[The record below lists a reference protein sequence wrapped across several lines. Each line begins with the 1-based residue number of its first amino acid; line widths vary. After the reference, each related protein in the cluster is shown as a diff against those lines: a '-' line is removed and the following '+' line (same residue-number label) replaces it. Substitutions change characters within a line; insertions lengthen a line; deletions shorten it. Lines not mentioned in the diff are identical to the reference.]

1 MKRRTLLGL
10 VPVLPLARA
19 AAPAAALLGTTS
31 VDVVAATR
39 ASWPSS
45 SQWDA
50 LARRVDG
57 RLFAVNS
64 PFVDCASG
72 NGGACSALFQ
82 RLRNPYFIRDD
93 PALTQTLGW
102 VDAWESAPSVY
113 AVTPT
118 HSLHVA
124 AAVNF
129 ARRHRLRL
137 VVKGGGHSY
146 LGTSSAANSLL
157 VWTRDMHDI
166 VVHDAFV
173 PQGCAGAN
181 AAPAVSVGAG
191 AIWMHVYEA
200 VSSRGGRYVQG
211 GGCAT
216 VGVAGHVQS
225 GGFGSFSKRFGT
237 SSSNLLEAEVVTADG
252 RVRVVNACR
261 DADLFFSLRGGGGGT
276 FGVVTRVTLRTHP
289 LPATFGAVFG
299 TIQARSDAA
308 FHALIA
314 SFLGFYRDRLLDP
327 HWGEIVSL
335 LPDRRLRV
343 TMLFQ
348 GLDERGARKVWE
360 PFIDQLR
367 TMHDVAIREPF
378 TFAVVPAR
386 NFWDPAYL
394 RQHVPN
400 AIVADDRVGAS
411 PSDVYWSA
419 DAAQAGQYLHGYTST
434 WLPASLL
441 DERNVRTLADAL
453 FGASRHWTVGLHF
466 NKGLAGAPKDV
477 IEAAAQTAMN
487 PVALRSFALAIVA
500 AEGPPAH
507 SNVRG
512 HEPDL
517 VRARSEARRV
527 RDATLALRR
536 AVPDPGSYV
545 AESDY
550 FEADWGR
557 AFWGGHY
564 PRLRAVKARHDPQRL
579 FSVHHGVGSE

>member
-10 VPVLPLARA
+10 VPALQLLRA
-19 AAPAAALLGTTS
+19 GSSAAALAG
-31 VDVVAATR
+31 ATPAHGVTAPLR
-39 ASWPSS
+39 HWPTR

-57 RLFAVNS
+57 RLFAVDS
-64 PFVDCASG
+64 PFADCGSG
-72 NGGACSALFQ
+72 RACDALFQ
-82 RLRNPYFIRDD
+82 RLRNPYFIRDV

-102 VDAWESAPSVY
+102 VDAWQSTPSAYAVAPSR
-113 AVTPT
+113 A
-118 HSLHVA
+118 SHVA
-124 AAVNF
+124 AAVDF
-129 ARRHRLRL
+129 ARRHRVRL

-146 LGTSSAANSLL
+146 LGTSNAPDSLL

-173 PQGCAGAN
+173 PHGCVATKPG
-181 AAPAVSVGAG
+181 PAVSIGAG

-200 VSSRGGRYVQG
+200 VSTRGGRYVQG

-261 DADLFFSLRGGGGGT
+261 DAGLFFALRGGGGGT
-276 FGVVTRVTLRTHP
+276 FGVVTRVTLRTHE

-299 TIQARSDAA
+299 TIDARSDAA
-308 FHALIA
+308 FRALIGA
-314 SFLGFYRDRLLDP
+314 FMAFYRDRLLDP

-335 LPDRRLRV
+335 LPDRRLRI

-348 GLDERGARKVWE
+348 GLDERAARQIWQ
-360 PFIDQLR
+360 PFVDSLR
-367 TMHDVAIREPF
+367 SAVDVAIREPLS
-378 TFAVVPAR
+378 FAVVPAG

-394 RQHVPN
+394 RRHAPN
-400 AIVADDRVGAS
+400 AIVADDRAGAS
-411 PSDVYWSA
+411 PSDVYWSG

-441 DERNVRTLADAL
+441 DERNLATLVDAL
-453 FGASRHWTVGLHF
+453 FASSRRWTVGLHF
-466 NKGLAGAPKDV
+466 NKGLAGAPAEV
-477 IEAAAQTAMN
+477 IDEAARTAMN
-487 PVALRSFALAIVA
+487 PVAMRSFALAIIA
-500 AEGPPAH
+500 AEGPPGH
-507 SNVRG
+507 PDVHG
-512 HEPDL
+512 HEPDV
-517 VRARSEARRV
+517 VRARDDARRV

-536 AVPDPGSYV
+536 AVPNPGSYV

-550 FEADWGR
+550 FEPDWGC
-557 AFWGGHY
+557 AFWGEHY
-564 PRLRAVKARHDPQRL
+564 ARLRAIKSRYDPQRL
-579 FSVHHGVGSE
+579 FSAHHAVGSE